1 MFASIGAG
9 LLGSPAAP
17 PPVQEKRTGTVFPG
31 ELEYCAGRRGCP
43 AIAGAGARTKR
54 IAGVKNLDIYA
65 LGLFVD
71 PSAVRGALQGKFRG
85 ADPASLAKDQKLFDG
100 SDCTRL
106 SAAELVSHE
115 GIEKTLRIVIT
126 SGMVKQRPF
135 LEALEE
141 RLEPPLKQA
150 GELEA
155 LQRFKRQFDGAPFR
169 RGLQITFC
177 ASGTKL
183 TTTID
188 GKQVGTIASRQLT
201 RALLDIYLGTN
212 PASKGAKDSF
222 GRGLASMVLD

>member
-1 MFASIGAG
+1 MGTMFASIGAG

-85 ADPASLAKDQKLFDG
+85 ADPASLAKDQKLFD
-100 SDCTRL
+100 
-106 SAAELVSHE
+106 ELVSHE

-201 RALLDIYLGTN
+201 RALLDIYLGTD